1 MATIQK
7 RTGKDGS
14 ISFRVMVRRKGFPT
28 QYATFERRTDAK
40 MWSQQVEGDITRGRH
55 VTQNEAKKHTV
66 GELVDRYVETLRLKK
81 PHAYPKQKQLLDWWK
96 TRLGEYSLSHLTPA
110 RISQE
115 RDALLSENIGTA
127 EIERHRAPPT
137 ANRYLAALSK
147 ACTVAVKEWHWL
159 QDNPVTRVQ
168 KEQESAG
175 RVRHLSATEKTALLT
190 ACGNSRMDAL
200 GLVVMLA
207 LTTGMRRG
215 EIRGLRWS
223 DIDLKRGSIVL
234 HKTKNRDRRAVPI
247 VPQVLAMLGK
257 HAQVRRIDND
267 LVFPIGDDGGTLD
280 FDHAFI
286 DAVREAKI
294 KDFRFHDLRHTAAS
308 YLAMSGA
315 TTAEIAAVLG
325 HKTLAMVKRYAH
337 LSDQHTGTVVE
348 RMTNKFFK

>member
-1 MATIQK
+1 M
-7 RTGKDGS
+7 
-14 ISFRVMVRRKGFPT
+14 
-28 QYATFERRTDAK
+28 
-40 MWSQQVEGDITRGRH
+40 
-55 VTQNEAKKHTV
+55 
-66 GELVDRYVETLRLKK
+66 
-81 PHAYPKQKQLLDWWK
+81 
-96 TRLGEYSLSHLTPA
+96 
-110 RISQE
+110 
-115 RDALLSENIGTA
+115 
-127 EIERHRAPPT
+127 
-137 ANRYLAALSK
+137 
-147 ACTVAVKEWHWL
+147 
-159 QDNPVTRVQ
+159 
-168 KEQESAG
+168 
-175 RVRHLSATEKTALLT
+175 T

-308 YLAMSGA
+308 YFA
-315 TTAEIAAVLG
+315 
-325 HKTLAMVKRYAH
+325 
-337 LSDQHTGTVVE
+337 DE
-348 RMTNKFFK
+348 RRHDCGDRCRARSQKPWRR